1 MHKPFF
7 IKPLLLLFFLTIPFL
22 AKAQETMTN
31 KDGKQH
37 KATNNWN
44 FISKNYTYSGIVE
57 VQIAKIE
64 KGGIIKLGVDV
75 SNDTLYIGD
84 TVYLVLDDGS
94 FIVCTD
100 KGIREKV
107 GKKTIAYYY
116 LTIAEMNKLKVLALT
131 DVRFRIKGN
140 EEAFGSRSGHFTG
153 TNKKSILETFGTP
166 EEAKTYDTTSEIKS
180 LYN

>member
-1 MHKPFF
+1 MHRPLF

-22 AKAQETMTN
+22 AKAQEIMTT
-31 KDGKQH
+31 KDGKQY

-44 FISKNYTYSGIVE
+44 FTSKNYTYSGAVE
-57 VQIAKIE
+57 VQIAKID

-75 SNDTLYIGD
+75 SNDTFYIAD
-84 TVYLVLDDGS
+84 TVYLVLLDGS

-116 LTIAEMNKLKVLALT
+116 LTVTEMNKLKVLPLT

-140 EEAFGSRSGHFTG
+140 EDAFGSRSGHFTG
-153 TNKKSILETFGTP
+153 TNKRLVVETFGTP